1 MMKSLTQQIERL
13 EAMVGTKDL
22 SDWETDFVINIA
34 YYKDDTSRL
43 SEKQVTTLERLYRKH
58 FGD

>member
-1 MMKSLTQQIERL
+1 MKSLTQQIERL

-34 YYKDDTSRL
+34 QYKDDTSRL
-43 SEKQVTTLERLYRKH
+43 SEKQLTVLDRLYRKH